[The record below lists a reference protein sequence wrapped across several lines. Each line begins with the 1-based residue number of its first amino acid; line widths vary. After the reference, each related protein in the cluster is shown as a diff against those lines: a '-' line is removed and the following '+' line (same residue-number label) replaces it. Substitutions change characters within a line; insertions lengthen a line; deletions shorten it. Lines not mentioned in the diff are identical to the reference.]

1 MSQVRVTTK
10 SQCTK
15 AELYNSQYKGVGAP
29 KVKLKTEE
37 GLKNES
43 DPKEE
48 DKSKNEDEPKIKDYT
63 KNGNDPKM
71 EITPKM
77 RIIKCSFDAWID

>member
-10 SQCTK
+10 SQCAK
-15 AELYNSQYKGVGAP
+15 AKLYNKGVGAP
-29 KVKLKTEE
+29 KVKLNNEE

-48 DKSKNEDEPKIKDYT
+48 DKSKNEDEPNEPKIKDYT
-63 KNGNDPKM
+63 KYGNDPKM
-71 EITPKM
+71 NTTPKM
-77 RIIKCSFDAWID
+77 RIIKCSSDA